1 MLVSFGRYAGFIS
14 VQMGSDQLSEDTV
27 NTRYDFTCDFHVLG
41 VTHAT
46 VSTHYSLDDVK
57 FYNLPLDH
65 SHSPP
70 TTTDCSKAEAN
81 TQKDFLKIHKITRLI
96 KSETNAVQMSR

>member
-14 VQMGSDQLSEDTV
+14 VQMCSEQLSEDTV

-41 VTHAT
+41 VTHAMVT
-46 VSTHYSLDDVK
+46 THYSVDDVK
-57 FYNLPLDH
+57 FYNVPLEH

-70 TTTDCSKAEAN
+70 PPLTI
-81 TQKDFLKIHKITRLI
+81 QKRKQTLKKT
-96 KSETNAVQMSR
+96 S